1 MCICVFVCIFVCVC
15 VLVKG
20 DLYFCDNWR
29 SISLLEV
36 MGKLF
41 AAMLNDRLQLVHV
54 VENSLRFS
62 VQVQGY

>member
-1 MCICVFVCIFVCVC
+1 MFVCVC

-36 MGKLF
+36 MDKLF
-41 AAMLNDRLQLVHV
+41 AGMLNGLQLVHV